1 MNIEQAINILAQCSP
16 DNHKNFKKQIYHYQV
31 ELTSPLKDY
40 LDFIDIDVLEW
51 LNTSPENYKAES
63 TFYAFRSPVI
73 TLLKHK
79 DVIAEYGEQYCT
91 SLAKNISL
99 VFSQNI
105 DSIIKARNNTIIIE
119 DKSDTESDN
128 DSDKTDDDTQSVHSS
143 LDINAL
149 TNQDKNK
156 NEVTKTDNDF
166 KKQYE
171 TLKYR
176 YDNLQQ
182 NYDALMK
189 DHQYVK
195 GQYERTNTELE
206 RTWEHIKDILYKLAP
221 K

>member
-16 DNHKNFKKQIYHYQV
+16 DNHKNFKKQINHYQV

-63 TFYAFRSPVI
+63 TFYAFKSPI
-73 TLLKHK
+73 NTLLKHK

-119 DKSDTESDN
+119 DKSDYTESDN
-128 DSDKTDDDTQSVHSS
+128 DNDSDHDDTVLNVDELEYENPKDKIKTCDYQDKTIKTLEKKLQDAETNVKVLETS
-143 LDINAL
+143 LHYLKLEN
-149 TNQDKNK
+149 DKLWELVNRLA
-156 NEVTKTDNDF
+156 T
-166 KKQYE
+166 
-171 TLKYR
+171 
-176 YDNLQQ
+176 
-182 NYDALMK
+182 
-189 DHQYVK
+189 
-195 GQYERTNTELE
+195 RT
-206 RTWEHIKDILYKLAP
+206 
-221 K
+221 